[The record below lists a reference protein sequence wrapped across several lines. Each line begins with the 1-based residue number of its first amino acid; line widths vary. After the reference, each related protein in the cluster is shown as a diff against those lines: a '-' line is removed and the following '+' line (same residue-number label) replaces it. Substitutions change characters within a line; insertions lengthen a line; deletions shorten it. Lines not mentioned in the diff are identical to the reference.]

1 MAASDSLGNDGFLAK
16 IDRLRATNVGS
27 MIPLPQVIVV
37 GDQSSGKSSALESLT
52 GFAFPR
58 AATLCTRYAT
68 QISCTRAPDK
78 KITVSIIPR
87 PDASGEL
94 KAQLQAFRQDIDEL
108 DADKLARIFSEASE
122 RT

>member
-1 MAASDSLGNDGFLAK
+1 MASHDGLGNDGFLSK

-68 QISCTRAPDK
+68 QISCTRSPEK
-78 KITVSIIPR
+78 MISVSIIPR
-87 PDASGEL
+87 PYATGEL
-94 KAQLQAFRQDIDEL
+94 KERLQAFRRKTSKL
-108 DADKLARIFSEASE
+108 DAVELANIFNEASE